1 MTLAYT
7 MMPGKGDMDLLLAQL
22 AQRLSA
28 RGVTCAGVVQRNV
41 DCGPERK
48 CDMDLTV
55 LHSGE
60 VLRISQS
67 LGLGARGC
75 RLDPAAL
82 EQAVAATSQALDT
95 ADLLLVNKLG
105 KHEAQGRG
113 FRPLIGE
120 AMAADLPV
128 LCGLNGA
135 NLAAFQEFT
144 GGLAVEVAP
153 DLDAL
158 MAWAEAQISQPA
170 S

>member
-1 MTLAYT
+1 MSLAYT
-7 MMPGKGDMDLLLAQL
+7 MMPGKGDMDLLLQQL
-22 AQRLSA
+22 AEALKA
-28 RGVTCAGVVQRNV
+28 RGVTCAGVVQSNV

-67 LGLGARGC
+67 LGIGARGC
-75 RLDPAAL
+75 RLDPDAL
-82 EQAVAATSQALDT
+82 EHAVAATAEALSD
-95 ADLLLVNKLG
+95 ADMLLVNKFG

-120 AMAADLPV
+120 AMALELPV

-135 NLAAFQEFT
+135 NLPAFQEFT

-153 DLDAL
+153 DLEAL
-158 MAWAEAQISQPA
+158 TAWAEAQISQPA
-170 S
+170 R

>member
-1 MTLAYT
+1 
-7 MMPGKGDMDLLLAQL
+7 MMPGKGDMDLLLS
-22 AQRLSA
+22 RLSVGLRA

-41 DCGPERK
+41 DCGPERR

-55 LHSGE
+55 LHSGD

-67 LGLGARGC
+67 LGMGARGC

-82 EQAVAATSQALDT
+82 EQAVAATSEALGDS
-95 ADLLLVNKLG
+95 DLLLVNKFG

-120 AMAADLPV
+120 AIAADIPV
-128 LCGLNGA
+128 LCGVNGA
-135 NLAAFQEFT
+135 NLPAFQEFT

-158 MAWAEAQISQPA
+158 MAWAEAQVAQTA
-170 S
+170 D